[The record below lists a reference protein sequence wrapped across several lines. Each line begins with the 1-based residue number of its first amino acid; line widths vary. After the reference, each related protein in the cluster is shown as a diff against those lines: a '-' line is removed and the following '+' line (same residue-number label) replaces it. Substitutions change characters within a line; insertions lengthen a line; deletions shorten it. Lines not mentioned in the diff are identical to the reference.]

1 MNFPPQLGEASY
13 GGAIRH
19 IEKDMEVKI
28 MARKTVERNIS
39 YDEAR
44 KIYYVSMDLGKD
56 KDGKRRKRYQ
66 TYRTLHAARAGL
78 RNFLT
83 HREEE
88 LRTPQHS
95 LTLGDWLETWMDN
108 IVRPTRAETT
118 VYGYQKII
126 DNHVVPA
133 LGHIPLLKLTPMD
146 IQQYYIQ
153 VQQNANLS
161 SNTLRRHHD
170 LLSSS
175 LRSAVRQDKLLQSPM
190 DKVEPPRAKQK
201 ETSYYRPEEL
211 KRLYS
216 LLEGHPLELCAKLAG
231 SLGMRRE
238 EICGLRWESIDYQ
251 RQLLYIKEARTAFGA
266 TIVQKETKTRS
277 SVRTLF
283 IPDDVARLLQMEQER
298 QASKL
303 EEPSPFVV
311 LDHKGLPYSPNALS
325 LSFTR
330 FVRKN
335 DLPRVTLHGLRHSF
349 ATVASFQGV
358 PLFDIGKA
366 LGHATPATTG
376 RIYTHLVDHT
386 HEDTLL
392 KVSDALK

>member
-1 MNFPPQLGEASY
+1 
-13 GGAIRH
+13 
-19 IEKDMEVKI
+19 

-39 YDEAR
+39 YDDVR
-44 KIYYVSMDLGKD
+44 RIYYVSMDLGKD
-56 KDGKRRKRYQ
+56 KDGKRLKRYQ
-66 TYRTLHAARAGL
+66 TYRTLYAARMGL
-78 RNFLT
+78 RSFLT

-88 LRTPQHS
+88 INTPRHD
-95 LTLGDWLETWMDN
+95 LTLADWLESWMDN

-126 DNHVVPA
+126 DNHLVPA
-133 LGHIPLLKLTPMD
+133 LGHVPLLKLTPMD

-153 VQQNANLS
+153 VQQTANLS

-170 LLSSS
+170 LLSSA
-175 LRSAVRQDKLLQSPM
+175 LRSAVRQDKLLVSPI

-201 ETSYYRPEEL
+201 EASYYRPEEL
-211 KRLYS
+211 KRLYT
-216 LLEGHPLELCAKLAG
+216 LIEGHPLELCVKLAG

-238 EICGLRWESIDYQ
+238 EICGLKWDCVDLQ
-251 RQLLYIKEARTAFGA
+251 RQLLSIREARTAYGA
-266 TIVQKETKTRS
+266 TVVQKETKNRS

-283 IPDDVARLLQMEQER
+283 LPDDLIRLLRMEQAR
-298 QASKL
+298 QADWLRQGRLK
-303 EEPSPFVV
+303 EPSQFVV
-311 LDHKGLPYSPNALS
+311 LNYQGRPYSPNALS
-325 LSFTR
+325 VAFTR
-330 FVRKN
+330 FVRTN

-376 RIYTHLVDHT
+376 KIYTHLVDQT
-386 HEDTLL
+386 HEDTLI
-392 KVSDALK
+392 KVADALK

>member
-1 MNFPPQLGEASY
+1 
-13 GGAIRH
+13 
-19 IEKDMEVKI
+19 

-39 YDEAR
+39 YDDQR

-56 KDGKRRKRYQ
+56 AQGRRMKRYQ

-78 RNFLT
+78 RQFLT

-88 LRTPQHS
+88 LRTPKHDM
-95 LTLGDWLETWMDN
+95 TLGDWLESWMEN

-126 DNHVVPA
+126 DNHLLPA
-133 LGHIPLLKLTPMD
+133 LGDIPLLKLTPLD

-161 SNTLRRHHD
+161 GNTLRRHHD

-175 LRSAVRQDKLLQSPM
+175 LRSAVRQDKLLVSPM

-201 ETSYYRPEEL
+201 EASYYKPEEL
-211 KRLYS
+211 KRLYT
-216 LLEGHPLELCAKLAG
+216 LVEGHPLELCTKLAG
-231 SLGMRRE
+231 SFGMRRE
-238 EICGLRWESIDYQ
+238 EICGLKWENIDYQ
-251 RQLLYIKEARTAFGA
+251 RQLLFIREARTAFGA

-283 IPDDVARLLQMEQER
+283 LSDDMAQLLQKEQAR
-298 QASKL
+298 QKEMYRTGQL
-303 EEPSPFVV
+303 QEPSQFVV
-311 LDHKGLPYSPNALS
+311 LDHKGYPYSPNALS
-325 LSFTR
+325 LAFTR
-330 FVRKN
+330 FVKKN
-335 DLPRVTLHGLRHSF
+335 GLPRVTLHGLRHSF

-366 LGHATPATTG
+366 LGHSTPATTG
-376 RIYTHLVDHT
+376 KIYTHLVDHT
-386 HEDTLL
+386 QEETLM

>member
-1 MNFPPQLGEASY
+1 
-13 GGAIRH
+13 
-19 IEKDMEVKI
+19 

-39 YDEAR
+39 YDDIR
-44 KIYYVSMDLGKD
+44 RIYYVSMDLGKD
-56 KDGKRRKRYQ
+56 KEGKRVKRYQ
-66 TYRTLHAARAGL
+66 TYRTLHAARTGL
-78 RNFLT
+78 RSFLT

-88 LRTPQHS
+88 IRTPRHD
-95 LTLGDWLETWMDN
+95 LTLADWLESWMDN

-126 DNHVVPA
+126 DNHILPA

-153 VQQNANLS
+153 VQQSANLS

-170 LLSSS
+170 LLSSA
-175 LRSAVRQDKLLQSPM
+175 LRSAVRQDKLLTSPI
-190 DKVEPPRAKQK
+190 DKVEPPRPKQK
-201 ETSYYRPEEL
+201 EASYYRPEEL
-211 KRLYS
+211 KRLFA
-216 LLEGHPLELCAKLAG
+216 LVEGHPLELCVKLAG

-238 EICGLRWESIDYQ
+238 EICGLKWECVDFQ
-251 RQLLYIKEARTAFGA
+251 RQILFIREARTAYGA
-266 TIVQKETKTRS
+266 TVVQKETKNRS

-283 IPDDVARLLQMEQER
+283 LPDDVVRLLRKEQALQEDWLR
-298 QASKL
+298 KGKLKQASQY
-303 EEPSPFVV
+303 VV
-311 LDHKGLPYSPNALS
+311 LNYKGVPYSPNALS
-325 LSFTR
+325 VAFTR
-330 FVRKN
+330 FVRN
-335 DLPRVTLHGLRHSF
+335 NSLPPVTLHGLRHSF

-376 RIYTHLVDHT
+376 KIYTHLVDQT

-392 KVSDALK
+392 KVYDALK

>member
-1 MNFPPQLGEASY
+1 
-13 GGAIRH
+13 
-19 IEKDMEVKI
+19 

-39 YDEAR
+39 YDDAR

-56 KDGKRRKRYQ
+56 KDGKRLKRYQ
-66 TYRTLHAARAGL
+66 TYRTLYAARMGL
-78 RNFLT
+78 RSFLT

-88 LRTPQHS
+88 INTPRHD
-95 LTLGDWLETWMDN
+95 LTLADWLESWMEN

-126 DNHVVPA
+126 ENHLVPA

-153 VQQNANLS
+153 VQQSANLS

-170 LLSSS
+170 LLSSA
-175 LRSAVRQDKLLQSPM
+175 LRSAVRQDKLLVSPI
-190 DKVEPPRAKQK
+190 DKVEPPRARQK
-201 ETSYYRPEEL
+201 EASYYRPEEL
-211 KRLYS
+211 KRLYT
-216 LLEGHPLELCAKLAG
+216 LIEGHPLELCVKLAG

-238 EICGLRWESIDYQ
+238 EICGLKWECVDFQ
-251 RQLLYIKEARTAFGA
+251 RQILFIREARTAYGA
-266 TIVQKETKTRS
+266 TVVQKETKNRS

-283 IPDDVARLLQMEQER
+283 LPDDVVRLLRAERER
-298 QASKL
+298 QEDWLREGRLK
-303 EEPSPFVV
+303 EPSQFVV
-311 LDHKGLPYSPNALS
+311 LNYRGAPYSPNALS
-325 LSFTR
+325 VAFTR
-330 FVRKN
+330 FVRSN

-376 RIYTHLVDHT
+376 KIYTHLVDHT

>member
-1 MNFPPQLGEASY
+1 
-13 GGAIRH
+13 
-19 IEKDMEVKI
+19 

-39 YDEAR
+39 YDDVR
-44 KIYYVSMDLGKD
+44 RIYYVSMDLGKD
-56 KDGKRRKRYQ
+56 KDGKRVKRYQ
-66 TYRTLHAARAGL
+66 TYRTLYAARMGL
-78 RNFLT
+78 RSFLP

-88 LRTPQHS
+88 INTPKHD
-95 LTLGDWLETWMDN
+95 LTLADWLESWMDN

-126 DNHVVPA
+126 ENHLVPA
-133 LGHIPLLKLTPMD
+133 LGHVPLLKLTPMD

-153 VQQNANLS
+153 VQQTANLS

-170 LLSSS
+170 LLSSA
-175 LRSAVRQDKLLQSPM
+175 LRSAVRQDKLLVSPM

-201 ETSYYRPEEL
+201 EASYYRPEEL
-211 KRLYS
+211 KRLYT
-216 LLEGHPLELCAKLAG
+216 LVEGHPLELCVKLAG

-238 EICGLRWESIDYQ
+238 EICGLKWECVDLQ
-251 RQLLYIKEARTAFGA
+251 RQLLSIREARTAYGA
-266 TIVQKETKTRS
+266 TVVQKETKNRS

-283 IPDDVARLLQMEQER
+283 LPDDLARLLHMEQAR
-298 QASKL
+298 QADWLRQGKL
-303 EEPSPFVV
+303 KEPSQFVV
-311 LDHKGLPYSPNALS
+311 LNYQGVPYSPNALS
-325 LSFTR
+325 VAFTR
-330 FVRKN
+330 FVRNN

-376 RIYTHLVDHT
+376 KIYTHLVDQT

>member
-1 MNFPPQLGEASY
+1 
-13 GGAIRH
+13 
-19 IEKDMEVKI
+19 

-39 YDEAR
+39 YDDVR
-44 KIYYVSMDLGKD
+44 QIYYVSMDLGKD
-56 KDGKRRKRYQ
+56 KDGKRLKRYQ
-66 TYRTLHAARAGL
+66 TYRTLYAARMGL
-78 RNFLT
+78 RSFLT

-88 LRTPQHS
+88 IHTPRHD
-95 LTLGDWLETWMDN
+95 LTLADWLESWMEN

-126 DNHVVPA
+126 ENHLVPA

-153 VQQNANLS
+153 VQQSANLS

-170 LLSSS
+170 LLSSA
-175 LRSAVRQDKLLQSPM
+175 LRSAVRQDKLLVSPI
-190 DKVEPPRAKQK
+190 DKVEPPRARQK
-201 ETSYYRPEEL
+201 EASYYRPEEL
-211 KRLYS
+211 KRLYT
-216 LLEGHPLELCAKLAG
+216 LIEGHPLELCVKLAG

-238 EICGLRWESIDYQ
+238 EICGLKWECVDFQ
-251 RQLLYIKEARTAFGA
+251 RQILLIREARTAYGA
-266 TIVQKETKTRS
+266 TVVQKETKNRS

-283 IPDDVARLLQMEQER
+283 LPDDVVRLLRAERER
-298 QASKL
+298 QEDWLREGRLK
-303 EEPSPFVV
+303 EPSQFVV
-311 LDHKGLPYSPNALS
+311 LNYRGAPYSPNALS
-325 LSFTR
+325 VAFTR
-330 FVRKN
+330 FVRSN

-376 RIYTHLVDHT
+376 KIYTHLVDHT